1 MPKTIGVTRRL
12 PAEGLDR
19 LRAAGATVIL
29 NEEDR
34 ALTPV
39 ELRALAARCDG
50 LIVQL
55 VDKVDAALLDAGKN
69 LKVVANYAVGVDNID
84 LSAAAARGVVVTNTP
99 DVLTLATAELAWALL
114 LGAARRVAEG
124 DRLTRTGGFRGWAP
138 LFHLGVG
145 VSGKT
150 LGVVGAGRIGAAV
163 ARIGAGFGMTVLYCA
178 RSAHSEIERE
188 ARAARVD
195 LPRLLAE
202 SDFVSL
208 HVPLTAETRHLI
220 GEKELASMKPTAVL
234 VNTARGP
241 VVDEDALVRALKE
254 KRIFAAGLDV
264 FEREPQ
270 LAAGLADLPNVLLAP
285 HAGSATVETRAEM
298 SVLAAKNV
306 LAVLD
311 GRPALTPVKKIG

>member
-1 MPKTIGVTRRL
+1 MAKTIGVTRRL
-12 PAEGLDR
+12 PPEGLEL
-19 LRAAGATVIL
+19 LRSSGATVIL

-34 ALTPV
+34 PLSPE
-39 ELRALAARCDG
+39 ELRSMAARCDG
-50 LIVQL
+50 MIVQL
-55 VDKVDAALLDAGKN
+55 VDRVDAALLDAGKN

-84 LSAAAARGVVVTNTP
+84 RAAAAARGVVVTNTP

-124 DRLTRTGGFRGWAP
+124 DRLTREGRFRGWAP
-138 LFHLGVG
+138 LLHLGVG

-150 LGVVGAGRIGAAV
+150 LGIVGGGRIGAAV
-163 ARIGAGFGMTVLYCA
+163 ARIGAGFGMTVLYHA
-178 RSAHSEIERE
+178 RSAHPEIERE

-220 GEKELASMKPTAVL
+220 GEKELSSMKPTAVL

-241 VVDEDALVRALKE
+241 VVDEEALVRALKQ
-254 KRIFAAGLDV
+254 KKIFAAGLDV
-264 FEREPQ
+264 FEKEPQ
-270 LAAGLADLPNVLLAP
+270 LAPGLAELPNVLLAP

-298 SVLAAKNV
+298 SVLAARNV
-306 LAVLD
+306 LAVLE
-311 GRPALTPVKKIG
+311 GRPALTPVGI

>member
-1 MPKTIGVTRRL
+1 MAKTIGVTRRL
-12 PAEGLDR
+12 PPEGLDL
-19 LRAAGATVIL
+19 LRASGATVIL

-34 ALTPV
+34 PLSPE

-55 VDKVDAALLDAGKN
+55 VDRVDAALLDAGKN

-84 LSAAAARGVVVTNTP
+84 RAAAAARGVVVTNTP
-99 DVLTLATAELAWALL
+99 DVLTRATAELAWALL

-124 DRLTRTGGFRGWAP
+124 DRLTREGGFRGWAP
-138 LFHLGVG
+138 LLHLGVG

-150 LGVVGAGRIGAAV
+150 LGIVGAGRIGAAV
-163 ARIGAGFGMTVLYCA
+163 ARIGAGFGMTVLYHA
-178 RSAHSEIERE
+178 RSAHPEIERE
-188 ARAARVD
+188 ARAVRVD

-220 GEKELASMKPTAVL
+220 GEKELSSMKPTAVL

-241 VVDEDALVRALKE
+241 VVDEEALVRALKQ
-254 KRIFAAGLDV
+254 KKIFAAGLDV

-270 LAAGLADLPNVLLAP
+270 LAAGLAELPNVLLAP
-285 HAGSATVETRAEM
+285 HAGSATFETRAEM

-306 LAVLD
+306 LAVLE
-311 GRPALTPVKKIG
+311 GRPALTPVRT